1 MLSFVVI
8 PILSFSR
15 FGFLSI
21 LPEGFIL
28 TFSKTSGWGEK
39 RKFFCFDFKVIIFV
53 FSKLKTESPERTKMG
68 GCVWFFK
75 KIKTKKLN

>member
-53 FSKLKTESPERTKMG
+53 FSKLKTESPERTKVG
-68 GCVWFFK
+68 SAFGFS
-75 KIKTKKLN
+75 KKLKLKN